1 MTSELRWDDRPD
13 DLRDPILLFAFSGW
27 NDAGEAASG
36 ALAAIAEE
44 LDAQHIA
51 SIDPEGF
58 YDFQVSRPTI
68 DLAAEAGSDLEWPE
82 VKIALARPQDGGRD
96 LVLLAGSE
104 PSYRWRGFSELVV
117 GVAQE
122 LGAELMI
129 GFGALLADV
138 AHTRDV
144 RLTGIARP
152 RALVEGL
159 GFREPTYRGPT
170 GIVGVLHAAAGA
182 AGIDAASLWAP
193 VPHYLSGAPNP
204 KGALALVKA
213 LQDVG
218 GLAIPSTRLEEAV
231 ERYEREVSA
240 AVERDPEAEAMV
252 RQLEQAADDA
262 DLEFDS
268 GNIPSGDALADEIQG
283 FLRRQESDGPDS

>member
-1 MTSELRWDDRPD
+1 MATELQWDERPG
-13 DLRDPILLFAFSGW
+13 DLRSPILLFAFSGW

-44 LDAQHIA
+44 LDAEYVA

-68 DLAAEAGSDLEWPE
+68 DLAGEAGSDLQWPE
-82 VKIALARPQDGGRD
+82 VKLAVARPPDGGRD

-104 PSYRWRGFSELVV
+104 PSYRWRSFSDLIV
-117 GVAQE
+117 GAARDLNV
-122 LGAELMI
+122 ELMI

-138 AHTRDV
+138 AHTREV

-152 RALVEGL
+152 RTLVDGL
-159 GFREPTYRGPT
+159 GYREPSYRGPT

-204 KGALALVKA
+204 KGALALVRA
-213 LQDVG
+213 LQSVG
-218 GLAIPSTRLEEAV
+218 GLSVPSTRLEEAV
-231 ERYEREVSA
+231 ARYEREVSA

-252 RQLEQAADDA
+252 QQLEQAADDA

-268 GNIPSGDALADEIQG
+268 GSIPSGDALADEIQG
-283 FLRRQESDGPDS
+283 FLRQQESDGPES